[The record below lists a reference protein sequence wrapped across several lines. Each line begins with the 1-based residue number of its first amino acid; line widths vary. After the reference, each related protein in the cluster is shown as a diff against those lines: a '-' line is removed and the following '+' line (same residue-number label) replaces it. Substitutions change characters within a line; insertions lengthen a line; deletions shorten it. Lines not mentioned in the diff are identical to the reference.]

1 MADNTNTQNT
11 QQQPQQQQQQR
22 PFFQKR
28 KKYCKF
34 CAENKEP
41 NYKDVEM
48 LKQFIS
54 ERGKIIPRRISG
66 TCGKHQR
73 KLAREIKKARQLAL
87 IPYVIM

>member
-1 MADNTNTQNT
+1 MSNKNQNPAA
-11 QQQPQQQQQQR
+11 QNK

-34 CAENKEP
+34 CAEGKEP
-41 NYKDVEM
+41 DYKDVEY
-48 LKQFIS
+48 LRQFIS

-73 KLAREIKKARQLAL
+73 KLTVEIKKARQLAL
-87 IPYVIM
+87 LPYVIM

>member
-1 MADNTNTQNT
+1 LADNNQQA
-11 QQQPQQQQQQR
+11 QQQPQQK

-34 CAENKEP
+34 CAERKEP
-41 NYKDVEM
+41 NYKDLEM

-54 ERGKIIPRRISG
+54 ERGKIVPRRISG

-87 IPYVIM
+87 LPYVIM